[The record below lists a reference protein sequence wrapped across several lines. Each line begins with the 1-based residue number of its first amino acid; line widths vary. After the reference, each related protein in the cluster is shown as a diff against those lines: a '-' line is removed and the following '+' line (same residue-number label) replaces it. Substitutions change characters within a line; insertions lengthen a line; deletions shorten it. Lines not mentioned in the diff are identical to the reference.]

1 MYYTCTYFR
10 TEGATEATLN
20 HGLPQQYYFDSK
32 QVEYNN
38 KLCHPHLVCAL
49 CMHIFTNAG
58 HDHHNIFVASHSS
71 STTSDQL
78 TGLVLLKLQEA
89 GSNNVGQYYLITTQ
103 NLGMQ
108 LMQVS

>member
-49 CMHIFTNAG
+49 CMHIFTHG